1 MYRHYDNKICLSQL
15 IIAYSVLNLS
25 HSLTSGGPELMFFST
40 TVLIGYDF
48 SLKQNEY
55 YSGQINKILID
66 K

>member
-1 MYRHYDNKICLSQL
+1 MVYEHYYNKICLSQL

-40 TVLIGYDF
+40 TVLIDYDF

-55 YSGQINKILID
+55 YPGRT
-66 K
+66 